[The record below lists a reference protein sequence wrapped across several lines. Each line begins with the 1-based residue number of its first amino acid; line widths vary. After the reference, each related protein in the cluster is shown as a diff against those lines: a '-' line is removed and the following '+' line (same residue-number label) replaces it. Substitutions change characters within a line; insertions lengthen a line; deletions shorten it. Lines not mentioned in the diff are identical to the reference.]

1 MTKQTYPSCIRASEI
16 SELVQNKSPSMDPA
30 REFIERADYDELNAA
45 KEALFRMHQDVCD
58 RAIKLAEDRDFW
70 KQQAGMV
77 TNKLAAEVIENDK
90 LRKIIAEPGEG
101 NRYRLLMNENERL
114 QAELRLSRTITEQ
127 LQRGHRAMEKLMA
140 VPAGEYET
148 ELRTKIN
155 NLESQLTTALE
166 VKAMADKLA
175 EALRVYTKNPEYKE
189 VEKTMNFCMDDCPRD
204 CNEHNMKHMVKT
216 RPVCQP
222 KSVAIQALAEWEAI
236 WGKK

>member
-1 MTKQTYPSCIRASEI
+1 MMVKQTYPSYIRASEI
-16 SELVQNKSPSMDPA
+16 SELVQNKSPSMDPT
-30 REFIERADYDELNAA
+30 REFITKADYDELHAA

-101 NRYRLLMNENERL
+101 NRYRLLMNENQRL

-127 LQRGHRAMEKLMA
+127 LQRAHKAMEELMA

-148 ELRTKIN
+148 KLILKIN
-155 NLESQLTTALE
+155 DLEKALE
-166 VKAMADKLA
+166 ANELHNLDLLQTAYAKAQALQSQVTELKERLSDLVIEVDKAHWHDREVCEGSLKLA
-175 EALRVYTKNPEYKE
+175 R
-189 VEKTMNFCMDDCPRD
+189 
-204 CNEHNMKHMVKT
+204 
-216 RPVCQP
+216 
-222 KSVAIQALAEWEAI
+222 QALENI
-236 WGKK
+236 RGQK